1 MSTNKTLNE
10 LEAVLNVATTDDGG
24 SFSAEIIDGE
34 IPVLQVTVTD
44 REEFPIFITVDDSQ
58 ILCVSYL
65 WKESEID
72 PNQREELFDM
82 MLTMNIPMPLSAF
95 SKVGD
100 QYLIF
105 GALACTSKVDT
116 IIHEVEILSDNTLE
130 AVDSLSDYMKS

>member
-1 MSTNKTLNE
+1 VSTKRTLNE
-10 LEAVLNVATTDDGG
+10 LEAVLNVANTDDGG

-34 IPVLQVTVTD
+34 IPVLQVTIID
-44 REEFPIFITVDDSQ
+44 REEFPIFITIDNSQ

-72 PNQREELFDM
+72 RDQREELFEM

-105 GALACTSKVDT
+105 GSLACTSMVDT
-116 IIHEVEILSDNTLE
+116 VVHEVEVLSDNTLE
-130 AVDSLSDYMKS
+130 VIDSFSDYMKS